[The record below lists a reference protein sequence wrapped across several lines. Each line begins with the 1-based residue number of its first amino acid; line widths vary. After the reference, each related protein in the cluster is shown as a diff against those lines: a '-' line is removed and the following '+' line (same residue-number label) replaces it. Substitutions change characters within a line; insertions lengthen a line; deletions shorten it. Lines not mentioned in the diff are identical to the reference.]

1 MKCKKGKKISS
12 FFEDLPAKL
21 ENLKHSTLF
30 FSLYHCLVEKKKKR
44 QGEKREKRFNRQKN
58 PLLPSSAKQL
68 VLFFQISFSKSS
80 CNSISYLKL
89 FLKMLVPTTTA
100 DQNLVISSLWS
111 RGLGGG
117 WWAESVLCLNSS
129 LGFTGLG
136 NHSLN
141 LCCLLSFCP
150 TSLWFHKE

>member
-30 FSLYHCLVEKKKKR
+30 FSLYHCLMEKKKKDR
-44 QGEKREKRFNRQKN
+44 EKRERKDLTGRRIPFS
-58 PLLPSSAKQL
+58 LHLPNNWYC
-68 VLFFQISFSKSS
+68 FSRSPS
-80 CNSISYLKL
+80 QNLPAIQSLKL

-100 DQNLVISSLWS
+100 DQNLVISNLWS

-117 WWAESVLCLNSS
+117 WWAESMLCLDSS